1 MFLLQ
6 PAVMSYPQGG
16 AKGTA
21 AVTGDKAEEKAG
33 LGKDNT
39 THHGACW
46 QGSEGRAG
54 PLPSTQHP
62 HQSSATWLE
71 ETGRTLGHHHCEHIS
86 GQRSLEE
93 SVFRSTMRRQ
103 RVDISKGHPRPTV
116 LAS

>member
-6 PAVMSYPQGG
+6 PAVMSCPQGG

-21 AVTGDKAEEKAG
+21 AVTGDKAKEKAG
-33 LGKDNT
+33 LGKDTT
-39 THHGACW
+39 THHGARW

-54 PLPSTQHP
+54 HLPSTHHP
-62 HQSSATWLE
+62 QSSATWLE
-71 ETGRTLGHHHCEHIS
+71 EAGRTLGHHHCEHIS

-93 SVFRSTMRRQ
+93 SVFRSTMRHQ

-116 LAS
+116 LTS